1 MNRIQAFL
9 EEYFFWLSLPSL
21 SVIDIVEIVILSVV
35 IYMVMRWIKDT
46 RAWMLLKGILIIV
59 IFTFFASLFQMDT
72 ILWLINNAISVGI
85 IAVVIVFQPEL
96 RKALEELGRKQLLT
110 SALFFDNQKDS
121 NKRFSDKSISE
132 IVRACFAMGKVRTG
146 ALIVL
151 ERQELL
157 KDYIGTGIE
166 IDGIISSPLLIN
178 IFEHNTPLHDGA
190 VIVRGDRIL
199 AATCYL
205 PLTENRDLSK
215 ELGTRHRAAVGVS
228 ELSDALVIIVSEETG
243 EISIAAGGM
252 ITRNIN
258 ADFLRNKLYEIQNKT
273 VEPQKSHRRKGRKAY
288 GKGRK

>member
-1 MNRIQAFL
+1 MNAIKAFL

-21 SVIDIVEIVILSVV
+21 SIVDIAEIVILSIL
-35 IYMVMRWIKDT
+35 IYIIMRWIKDT
-46 RAWMLLKGILIIV
+46 RAWMLLKGILFIV
-59 IFTFFASLFQMDT
+59 LFTFVASIFQMDT
-72 ILWLINNAISVGI
+72 ILWLVNNAISVGI

-96 RKALEELGRKQLLT
+96 RKALEELGRKSLLSST
-110 SALFFDNQKDS
+110 IFDTQKDS
-121 NKRFSDKSISE
+121 NKRFSDKTVNDL
-132 IVRACFAMGKVRTG
+132 VRACFLMGKVRTG

-157 KDYIGTGIE
+157 KEYISTGIE
-166 IDGIISSPLLIN
+166 IDGILSSPLLLN

-228 ELSDALVIIVSEETG
+228 EVSDAMVLIVSEETG
-243 EISIAAGGM
+243 EVSIAESGT
-252 ITRNIN
+252 IIRNVD
-258 ADFLRNKLYEIQNKT
+258 ADFLRNKLYEIQKRN
-273 VEPQKSHRRKGRKAY
+273 VEQQKSRRRKGRKAN
-288 GKGRK
+288 GNVGV